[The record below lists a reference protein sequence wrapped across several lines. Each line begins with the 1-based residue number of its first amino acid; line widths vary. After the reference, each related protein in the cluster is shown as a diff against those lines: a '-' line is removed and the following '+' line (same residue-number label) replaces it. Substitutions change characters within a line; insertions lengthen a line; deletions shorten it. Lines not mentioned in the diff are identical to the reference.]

1 MGLVKSEVEL
11 PQFLVSSDVCHLGG
25 LCGVIFLQI
34 FAIEHDDWVLGVVL
48 SRLPQPLSD
57 ATLPKRDLAAEC
69 D

>member
-34 FAIEHDDWVLGVVL
+34 FAIEHDDWVLGV
-48 SRLPQPLSD
+48 PQPLSD